1 MASIHYKKIYFICF
15 LSHYFVDFSFRSSY
29 TVPVVERNKTLLRR
43 RFNMFELKVGDL
55 IKFDSDYQLSPNYDT
70 IVKVRPKSVVTIC
83 SGIVKIKNIIN
94 VQKARF

>member
-1 MASIHYKKIYFICF
+1 
-15 LSHYFVDFSFRSSY
+15 
-29 TVPVVERNKTLLRR
+29 
-43 RFNMFELKVGDL
+43 MFELKVGDL